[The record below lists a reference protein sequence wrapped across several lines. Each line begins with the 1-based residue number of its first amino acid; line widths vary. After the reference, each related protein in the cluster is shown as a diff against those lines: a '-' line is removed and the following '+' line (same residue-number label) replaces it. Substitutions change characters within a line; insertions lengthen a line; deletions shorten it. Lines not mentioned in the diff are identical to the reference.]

1 MDGPKG
7 GCQVVIMKYFA
18 LLKGNGIVVAKQVKK
33 RDRKKDRQFAIAVLS
48 DQVKSTIGIDTNS
61 YYGRRKTQ
69 GAKIWKSSL
78 KHSVL
83 KSEKSH

>member
-1 MDGPKG
+1 MEQCHFLTDPHPPKWVMSFMDGPKGG

-18 LLKGNGIVVAKQVKK
+18 VLKGNGIVVAKQEE
-33 RDRKKDRQFAIAVLS
+33 KDRQFAIAVLS

-69 GAKIWKSSL
+69 CAKI
-78 KHSVL
+78 
-83 KSEKSH
+83 

>member
-1 MDGPKG
+1 MSFMDGPKGG

-18 LLKGNGIVVAKQVKK
+18 VLKGNGIVVAKQVKK
-33 RDRKKDRQFAIAVLS
+33 RERKKDRQFAIAVLS

-69 GAKIWKSSL
+69 CAKIWKSS
-78 KHSVL
+78 
-83 KSEKSH
+83 

>member
-1 MDGPKG
+1 MSFMDGPKGG

-18 LLKGNGIVVAKQVKK
+18 VLKGNGIVVAKQVKK
-33 RDRKKDRQFAIAVLS
+33 RERKKDRQFAIAVLS

-69 GAKIWKSSL
+69 CAKI
-78 KHSVL
+78 
-83 KSEKSH
+83 

>member
-1 MDGPKG
+1 M
-7 GCQVVIMKYFA
+7 VIMKYFA
-18 LLKGNGIVVAKQVKK
+18 VLKGNGIVVAKQVKK

-48 DQVKSTIGIDTNS
+48 DQVKSTIEIDTNS

-69 GAKIWKSSL
+69 WAKIWKSSL